1 MQLHGQTQTYSRY
14 NVLAQDT
21 QPMDVSDQ
29 LLSKLAVLSQQKQ
42 WILFTSECPRPNF
55 DQLTAS
61 SICCNNVIQMKPSQQ
76 LSEVEIVIKAIQ
88 SGNASAVVAS
98 QGIAPMNQSMLRDIG
113 LRYQCEVFFVEGRVN
128 QYH

>member
-14 NVLAQDT
+14 NALTQTT
-21 QPMDVSDQ
+21 QPMDGSEQ
-29 LLSKLAVLSQQKQ
+29 LLTKLAVLSQQKQ
-42 WILFTSECPRPNF
+42 WVLFTAECPRPNF
-55 DQLTAS
+55 DQLSAS
-61 SICCNNVIQMKPSQQ
+61 NICCKNVIQMKPSQQ
-76 LSEVEIVIKAIQ
+76 LSEVEIVIKAIK

-98 QGIAPMNQSMLRDIG
+98 KDIAPINQSKLRDIG

>member
-14 NVLAQDT
+14 NVLAQTT
-21 QPMDVSDQ
+21 QPMDGSEQ

-42 WILFTSECPRPNF
+42 WILFTSECPRPDF
-55 DQLTAS
+55 DQLSAS
-61 SICCNNVIQMKPSQQ
+61 SICCKNVIQMKPSQQ
-76 LSEVEIVIKAIQ
+76 LSEVEIVIKAIK
-88 SGNASAVVAS
+88 SGNASAIVAS
-98 QGIAPMNQSMLRDIG
+98 NSIAPTNQSMLRDIG

>member
-14 NVLAQDT
+14 NVLAQAT
-21 QPMDVSDQ
+21 QPMDCSEQ

-55 DQLTAS
+55 DQLSAS
-61 SICCNNVIQMKPSQQ
+61 SICCKNVIQMKPSQQ
-76 LSEVEIVIKAIQ
+76 LSEVEIVIKAIK
-88 SGNASAVVAS
+88 SGNASAIVAS
-98 QGIAPMNQSMLRDIG
+98 NSIAPTNQSILRDIG

>member
-1 MQLHGQTQTYSRY
+1 MQLQSQSRTYSRY
-14 NVLAQDT
+14 NVLAQTT

-42 WILFTSECPRPNF
+42 WILFTAECPRPDF
-55 DQLTAS
+55 EQLTAS
-61 SICCNNVIQMKPSQQ
+61 NICCKNVIQMKPSQQ

-88 SGNASAVVAS
+88 SGNACAVVAS
-98 QGIAPMNQSMLRDIG
+98 NKIALMNQSMLRDIAQ
-113 LRYQCEVFFVEGRVN
+113 RYQCEVFFVEGRVN

>member
-1 MQLHGQTQTYSRY
+1 MQLQSQSRTYSRY
-14 NVLAQDT
+14 NVLAQAT
-21 QPMDVSDQ
+21 QPMDVPDQ

-42 WILFTSECPRPNF
+42 WILFTAECPRPDF
-55 DQLTAS
+55 EQLTAS
-61 SICCNNVIQMKPSQQ
+61 NICCKNVIQMKPSQQ

-98 QGIAPMNQSMLRDIG
+98 NKIALMNQSMLRDIAQ
-113 LRYQCEVFFVEGRVN
+113 RYQCEVFFVEGRVN

>member
-14 NVLAQDT
+14 NVLAQPT
-21 QPMDVSDQ
+21 HPMDVSDQ

-61 SICCNNVIQMKPSQQ
+61 NICCKSVIQMKPSQQ
-76 LSEVEIVIKAIQ
+76 LSEVEIVIKAIR

-98 QGIAPMNQSMLRDIG
+98 DRIAPMNQSLLRDIG
-113 LRYQCEVFFVEGRVN
+113 LRYQCDVFFVAGRVN

>member
-14 NVLAQDT
+14 NVLAQAT

-61 SICCNNVIQMKPSQQ
+61 NICCKNVIQMKPSQQ
-76 LSEVEIVIKAIQ
+76 LSEVQIVIKAIR

-98 QGIAPMNQSMLRDIG
+98 NDIAPMNQSMLRDIG
-113 LRYQCEVFFVEGRVN
+113 QRYQCEVFFVEGRLN

>member
-1 MQLHGQTQTYSRY
+1 MQLQSQSRTYSRY
-14 NVLAQDT
+14 NVLAQTT
-21 QPMDVSDQ
+21 QPMDVPDQ

-42 WILFTSECPRPNF
+42 WILFTAECPRPDF
-55 DQLTAS
+55 EQLTAS
-61 SICCNNVIQMKPSQQ
+61 NICCKNVIQMKPSQQ

-98 QGIAPMNQSMLRDIG
+98 NKIALMNQSMLRDIAQ
-113 LRYQCEVFFVEGRVN
+113 RYQCEVFFVEGRVN

>member
-1 MQLHGQTQTYSRY
+1 MQLHSQTQTYSRY
-14 NVLAQDT
+14 NVLAQAT
-21 QPMDVSDQ
+21 QPMNVSNQ

-61 SICCNNVIQMKPSQQ
+61 NICCKNVIQMKPSQQ
-76 LSEVEIVIKAIQ
+76 LSEVEIVVKAIR

-98 QGIAPMNQSMLRDIG
+98 NDIAPMNQSMLRDIG

>member
-1 MQLHGQTQTYSRY
+1 MAQT
-14 NVLAQDT
+14 T

-42 WILFTSECPRPNF
+42 WILFTAECPRPDF
-55 DQLTAS
+55 EQLTAS
-61 SICCNNVIQMKPSQQ
+61 NICCKNVIQMKPSQQ

-98 QGIAPMNQSMLRDIG
+98 NKIALMNQSMLRDIAQ
-113 LRYQCEVFFVEGRVN
+113 RYQCEVFFVEGRVN

>member
-14 NVLAQDT
+14 NVLAQAT

-42 WILFTSECPRPNF
+42 WILFTSECPRPDF

-61 SICCNNVIQMKPSQQ
+61 NICCKNVIQMKPSQQ
-76 LSEVEIVIKAIQ
+76 LSEVQIVIKAIR

-98 QGIAPMNQSMLRDIG
+98 NDIAPMNQSMLRDIG
-113 LRYQCEVFFVEGRVN
+113 QRYQCEVFFVEGRVN

>member
-1 MQLHGQTQTYSRY
+1 MQLYGQTQTYSRY
-14 NVLAQDT
+14 NVLAQAT

-55 DQLTAS
+55 DQLAAS
-61 SICCNNVIQMKPSQQ
+61 NICCKNVIQMKPSQQ
-76 LSEVEIVIKAIQ
+76 LSEVEIVVKAIR

-98 QGIAPMNQSMLRDIG
+98 NDIAPMNQSMLRDIG